1 MIENN
6 NEMEINFD
14 DKKGNEYIILR
25 IITEHKLF
33 NIKRTKFISKDNYDS
48 LIKIINKTK
57 KKEFNVFLNYFN
69 KIGIPILKI
78 LINGFIE
85 FDNDK
90 NQERIILGIIEKCIN
105 LYFNKDIF
113 YYIYKKL
120 AKYFRRHDKL
130 KDIKS
135 ILKFEKLFI
144 IWKLLYNLE
153 NLSPI
158 YQQNDIPSI
167 TFFPNLNRNKYFF
180 PKNFQILTK

>member
-78 LINGFIE
+78 LINDFIE

-90 NQERIILGIIEKCIN
+90 SQERIILGIIEKCIN

-113 YYIYKKL
+113 Y
-120 AKYFRRHDKL
+120 
-130 KDIKS
+130 
-135 ILKFEKLFI
+135 
-144 IWKLLYNLE
+144 
-153 NLSPI
+153 
-158 YQQNDIPSI
+158 
-167 TFFPNLNRNKYFF
+167 
-180 PKNFQILTK
+180 